1 MIMEGAPTDIGIIGG
16 FEGESEDSRLEKKS
30 DDKMPEERS
39 EGLGEKVLNVT
50 ELLAEKTKNEKALIA
65 SQKML
70 RIVELAMKS
79 EDGLLLSDE
88 EEKALQAEYTRESQL
103 AKDEGYS
110 YELFDILS
118 GHQSFYDSNLYG
130 DMLGQGYISVSD
142 VVRKFG
148 KEALEEDVVLKG
160 MLQEQIVGILD
171 NSSEITEQQIELL
184 RVLKENGI
192 NIVELMARNGDVR
205 LRMNAQSEE
214 LSKNSDYLFDA
225 LVENELLD
233 VKDVLSSQQVL
244 FEEYNRSNG
253 SIVIANFLDRVIA
266 DYPDEIS
273 EEEGY
278 WLEVAKEHGAG
289 KLLEFAHK
297 INEGD
302 TSVFGEYDSNEAEVQ
317 TALFG
322 VLKNSNCFSMEKPMA
337 FLISK
342 EMNVML
348 DDPEAVQRMLD
359 VSEGSDRTGSSLD
372 VLIVGNAE
380 RLDRWVEEGVFD
392 GRPKREDSRL
402 LKSIQ
407 DGSLTEKERLRLVF
421 RNFILDQSIFDKD
434 DNSIEELYHS
444 ISDVRPDRNKQ
455 YADLK
460 LAFFRKDFQKKVIEE
475 CYATNG
481 TISPFL
487 HVSDEALEHAEG
499 VSDSVRVFLR
509 LFGGSV
515 SDIGSKLTDIRIE
528 DIEKYFDADGPTE
541 SFYTECLAD
550 NYSFF
555 LQKIDAN
562 ELSRIGLEPKTYYRI
577 LNNLYAEQ
585 IINVH
590 DFASVDRKAA
600 HAVLGDSKEVD
611 DYLDLMSLFSDTGDY
626 SSARRD
632 CARAVSLDDI
642 SRYYVNGVLTKDFME
657 GPFKQMSL
665 STIGELG
672 EKAFEGMGV
681 SADEYRKA
689 IKEKFYLS
697 ELVAAREILYAL
709 DKKAIKKVFSDDRRL
724 LMYLE
729 LIDYNRNVSFGVV
742 ENISVSELPKYFTEE
757 GKPTAELMSQFVCS
771 GMPPSAREDLR
782 RLNIT
787 LSDSTEMLLDGIS
800 RRQIFTDEDDKVDET
815 NVLAALA
822 RFLRMDAY
830 DWEGA
835 AEDDL
840 KVKKAFAEENIQNKN
855 LAMKMLRRE
864 YAEFLKTGIMPS
876 GLKCFA
882 DYMRMCDG
890 AGPLTQ
896 IEAFLDYCGELGRV
910 DEKTID
916 GIRGVEARI
925 RKWDDQDKANY
936 YAISAEVLKAD
947 PEIFGEFIEVFG
959 RIKEEE
965 DFVVFAKEIYPLFRA
980 KLALLKEYDD
990 YSDGIGD
997 GSSTVNYKN
1006 VDKEKI
1012 KNDLHIALLPF
1023 SFEGKGG
1030 GEDDRAYLER
1040 RRKGIEMVKR
1050 NILGEITG
1058 LFQEKFD
1065 ILPEA
1070 IPSELDDEAIRSI
1083 EDMVLYLSN
1092 VNHPDSRKKNIIGFF
1107 LALQLMK
1114 NEKGGTKW
1122 DDFRAGLS
1130 VPPTSCLGREAARSV
1145 ESALSVSE
1153 SKNPIKSQDIGIAD
1167 EERLKDFRIALQD
1180 ETSEIRVGNTS
1191 TVDARLQNIS
1201 QNIRELMDPDLYDD
1215 LIDKAKIDLL
1225 RRYGSKKINS
1235 VAAKMWQ
1242 RQNGKSIDFTAE
1254 EEEIASGLG
1263 QMLTE
1268 NGIELSSKSI
1278 NEHLQKGFK
1287 DLGMIFAAYEVIETS
1302 NIDEKVFEL
1311 QDLLIPRGEILTI
1324 FQEMGEEFKPHSGV
1338 LALSA
1343 DIAFLEN
1350 LVAKAEKKGLL
1361 SGDIEEQRRKIALVR
1376 GYLNEA
1382 HAKFGE
1388 ISRLYEEL
1396 VKKFDNIKI
1405 QPIIEGGSGRDK
1417 LIAKMQEI
1425 RNIIGSRASGIQTTI
1440 VSRCSNKMTTIV
1452 ENMRACLSCK
1462 TKGVNNDTDL
1472 TFGESYKFYLYSSG
1486 SVGETGSMSD
1496 EIVYFVPVED
1506 KNGERRMS
1514 FVMDRLYGSKN
1525 RDIYY
1530 NHAATLVKKA
1540 KELKKRFPEARIS
1553 VLLTASSA
1561 MSCAAKLDARR
1572 LASHIGVP
1580 QTATVVEHESLGV
1593 EIPESGFGDHYIEI
1607 DEGSAREAG
1616 RREVGGIE
1624 IIF

>member
-1 MIMEGAPTDIGIIGG
+1 MEGDPTDIGIIGG
-16 FEGESEDSRLEKKS
+16 FENESEDSRLEKKS

-39 EGLGEKVLNVT
+39 EGLGEKVLDVT
-50 ELLAEKTKNEKALIA
+50 GSLAEKTKNEKALVA
-65 SQKML
+65 SQKIL
-70 RIVELAMKS
+70 RIVELAMKL
-79 EDGLLLSDE
+79 EDGLSLSDE
-88 EEKALQAEYTRESQL
+88 EVEALLAEYTRESQL

-118 GHQSFYDSNLYG
+118 EHQSFYDSNLYG
-130 DMLGQGYISVSD
+130 DMLGKGFISVPD

-148 KEALEEDVVLKG
+148 KEALKEDTVLKG
-160 MLQEQIVGILD
+160 SLRKQIEGILD
-171 NSSEITEQQIELL
+171 NSSDITEQQIELL

-192 NIVELMARNGDVR
+192 NIVELMARNGDGR
-205 LRMNAQSEE
+205 SRMDAQSEE
-214 LSKNSDYLFDA
+214 LNKNNNYLFDV
-225 LVENELLD
+225 LVENGLLD
-233 VKDVLSSQQVL
+233 VKDILSSQQVL
-244 FEEYNRSNG
+244 FEEYNRSSNG
-253 SIVIANFLDRVIA
+253 SIIIANFLDRVIA

-322 VLKNSNCFSMEKPMA
+322 VLKNNYYSSMGKPMA

-342 EMNVML
+342 EMNAML
-348 DDPEAVQRMLD
+348 DDPEAVQKMLD
-359 VSEGSDRTGSSLD
+359 VSEGSGRTGSSLD

-380 RLDRWVEEGVFD
+380 RLDRWVKEGVFD

-402 LKSIQ
+402 LKNIQ

-421 RNFILDQSIFDKD
+421 RNFILDESVFDKD
-434 DNSIEELYHS
+434 SNSIEELYYS
-444 ISDVRPDRNKQ
+444 ISDVYLDRNKQ

-475 CYATNG
+475 CYAANG

-487 HVSDEALEHAEG
+487 YVSDEALEHAEG
-499 VSDSVRVFLR
+499 VSDSVRAFLR

-515 SDIGSKLTDIRIE
+515 SDIGFKLTDIRIE

-550 NYSFF
+550 NYGFF

-590 DFASVDRKAA
+590 DFASVNREAA

-642 SRYYVNGVLTKDFME
+642 SRYYVNGALTKDFME
-657 GPFKQMSL
+657 GPFMQMSF

-672 EKAFEGMGV
+672 EKAFEDMGV

-697 ELVAAREILYAL
+697 EPVVAREILYAL
-709 DKKAIKKVFSDDRRL
+709 DKKAIKEAFSDDRRL

-729 LIDYNRNVSFGVV
+729 LIDYNRSDSFGVA

-757 GKPTAELMSQFVCS
+757 GEPTAELASLLICS
-771 GMPPSAREDLR
+771 GVPSSIRDLR

-787 LSDSTEMLLDGIS
+787 LSDSTEMLLNGILYE
-800 RRQIFTDEDDKVDET
+800 QIITGENDELDEA

-835 AEDDL
+835 TENDL
-840 KVKKAFAEENIQNKN
+840 KVKKAFSEENIQNKN

-864 YAEFLKTGIMPS
+864 YAEFLKTGIMPI

-882 DYMRMCDG
+882 DYMRKCDG

-896 IEAFLDYCGELGRV
+896 IEAFLDYCGELDCV

-925 RKWDDQDKANY
+925 RKWDDRDKANY
-936 YAISAEVLKAD
+936 YAISAEILKAD

-980 KLALLKEYDD
+980 KLALLKEYDNH
-990 YSDGIGD
+990 SNSIGD
-997 GSSTVNYKN
+997 GNSTANYKN

-1023 SFEGKGG
+1023 SFEGKGE

-1040 RRKGIEMVKR
+1040 RHKGIEMVKR
-1050 NILGEITG
+1050 NIFGEITG

-1070 IPSELDDEAIRSI
+1070 IPGELDDEAVRSI

-1092 VNHPDSRKKNIIGFF
+1092 MHNPDSRKKNIIGFF

-1130 VPPTSCLGREAARSV
+1130 VSPTSCLGGEAARSV

-1153 SKNPIKSQDIGIAD
+1153 SKNPIKSQDIGIVD
-1167 EERLKDFRIALQD
+1167 EGRLKDFRIALQD

-1215 LIDKAKIDLL
+1215 PIDKAKIDLL

-1242 RQNGKSIDFTAE
+1242 RQNGKNIDFTAE

-1278 NEHLQKGFK
+1278 NEHLQRGFK
-1287 DLGMIFAAYEVIETS
+1287 DLGKIFAAYEVIETS
-1302 NIDEKVFEL
+1302 NIDEMIFEL
-1311 QDLLIPRGEILTI
+1311 QDLLMPRGEILTI
-1324 FQEMGEEFKPHSGV
+1324 LQEMGEEFKSHSGV

-1350 LVAKAEKKGLL
+1350 LVAKAEKKGSL

-1376 GYLNEA
+1376 GYLNEV

-1405 QPIIEGGSGRDK
+1405 QPIAEGDSGRDK

-1425 RNIIGSRASGIQTTI
+1425 RSIIGSRASGAQTTI
-1440 VSRCSNKMTTIV
+1440 VTRCSNKMTTIV

-1462 TKGVNNDTDL
+1462 TTNGVNNDTDL

-1486 SVGETGSMSD
+1486 SAGETGSMSD

-1561 MSCAAKLDARR
+1561 MSCAARLDARE
-1572 LASHIGVP
+1572 LASHIGAP

-1607 DEGSAREAG
+1607 NEGSARRAG